1 MAKIAKKITDLIGN
15 TPLVELE
22 KYSESK
28 GLDKPVIAKVEYFNP
43 GGSVKDRIALAMI
56 EAAEKDG
63 TLKAGA
69 TIIEPTSG
77 NTGVGLALV
86 SAVKGYKL
94 ILTMPETMS
103 VERRNLVKAYGA
115 QVKLTSGKDGMPG
128 AIKAAEELRKTIPG
142 AVILEQFE
150 NPANPQKHY
159 ETTGKEIWEDTDG
172 KVDIFVA
179 GVGTGG
185 TISGVAKYLKEKN
198 PNVKIVAVEPATS
211 PVLKGGK
218 SGPHKIQGIG
228 AGFVPKTYDAN
239 LIDEVFDVENDQA
252 ILAGRQL
259 AQKDGLLVGISSG
272 AAAFA
277 ATEIAKR
284 PENKGKTVV
293 TLLPD
298 TGERYLT
305 TVLYAFDEYPLQ

>member
-1 MAKIAKKITDLIGN
+1 MTKIIKKLTELIGN
-15 TPLVELE
+15 TPLVELD
-22 KYSESK
+22 KFSANK

-56 EAAEKDG
+56 EDAEEKG
-63 TLKAGA
+63 LLKPGA

-86 SAVKGYKL
+86 AAVKGYKL

-103 VERRNLVKAYGA
+103 IERRNLVKAYGA
-115 QVKLTSGKDGMPG
+115 TVKLTSGKDGMKG
-128 AIKAAEELRKTIPG
+128 AIKAAEELRDSIKDS
-142 AVILEQFE
+142 VILQQFE
-150 NPANPQKHY
+150 NLANPEKHY
-159 ETTGKEIWEDTDG
+159 RSTGEEIWRDTDG

-185 TISGVAKYLKEKN
+185 TVSGVGKYLKEKN
-198 PNVKIVAVEPATS
+198 PNVKIVAVEPSDS
-211 PVLKGGK
+211 PVLSGGQ

-228 AGFVPKTYDAN
+228 AGFIPNTYNAAVV
-239 LIDEVFDVENDQA
+239 DEVFQVENDEA

-259 AQKDGLLVGISSG
+259 AQQDGLLVGISSG

-277 ATEIAKR
+277 AAEIAKR
-284 PENKGKTVV
+284 PENKGKTIV
-293 TLLPD
+293 TLFPD
-298 TGERYLT
+298 TGERYLS
-305 TVLYAFDEYPLQ
+305 TVLYAFEEYPL